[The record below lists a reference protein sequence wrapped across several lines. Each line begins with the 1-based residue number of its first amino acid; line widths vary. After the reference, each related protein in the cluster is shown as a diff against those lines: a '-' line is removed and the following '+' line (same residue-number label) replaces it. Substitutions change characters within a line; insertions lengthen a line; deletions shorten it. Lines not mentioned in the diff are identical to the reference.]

1 MTLTAKRAR
10 TEAKKVANYLRR
22 KHGATTVILFGS
34 ALRSEDFSPNRSDID
49 IYFEG
54 CPSDRENEIAG
65 ETERNFLSLPLE
77 LKGSGHCRAS
87 FRAHVRRFGKPL

>member
-54 CPSDRENEIAG
+54 WLNSNKATKTLTG
-65 ETERNFLSLPLE
+65 FFTTFYS
-77 LKGSGHCRAS
+77 
-87 FRAHVRRFGKPL
+87 